1 MTKDED
7 RPLFPGEI
15 RSHASGP
22 GDGPDIGLEV
32 GLRDGLSLYVGELAQ
47 ETLLGAGIPAE
58 FANPRHWWVALVDR
72 AGITPIAMTV
82 PTEAGGEGDMMI
94 SAIAT
99 AIRGSMVARVQ
110 DLLAEEAPTFAT
122 GGTVSGPGPA
132 PLMGE
137 IPPRHPIT
145 RGIE

>member
-1 MTKDED
+1 MTKSEI
-7 RPLFPGEI
+7 RPPFPGEI
-15 RSHASGP
+15 RVHASGP
-22 GDGPDIGLEV
+22 DAGQDIGIEV

-110 DLLAEEAPTFAT
+110 DLLAEEAPTLAT
-122 GGTVSGPGPA
+122 GGTVSGPGPF
-132 PLMGE
+132 PLICE
-137 IPPRHPIT
+137 DRPRLPIT
-145 RGIE
+145 NGIE